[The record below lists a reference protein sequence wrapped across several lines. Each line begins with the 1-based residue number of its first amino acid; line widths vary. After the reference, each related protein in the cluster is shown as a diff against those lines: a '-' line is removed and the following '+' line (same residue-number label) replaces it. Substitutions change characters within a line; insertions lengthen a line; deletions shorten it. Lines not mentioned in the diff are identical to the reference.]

1 MEHLRRPR
9 LLDESGNPFNTRV
22 EGVLAYLVPRCQRQF
37 PALRDD
43 LALTE
48 VLEEAGKRIA
58 RREARSGPIE
68 KLHGY
73 AWVTIRSVAQS
84 FMRRGSSRLGQKT
97 LGLDEARAA
106 VAHVPADSN
115 TLEQIER
122 ETLFRELFAQLT
134 PDERLVCASKLAGF
148 TSEEIA
154 KHRGGSTGAVDT
166 LFSRARQKFRNVL
179 GVQHSEAPRQEQPG
193 KKPGSLVKF
202 PSDRAGDIERADG
215 K

>member
-73 AWVTIRSVAQS
+73 AGVTIRSVAQS
-84 FMRRGSSRLGQKT
+84 FMRRGSSRLGHKT

-106 VAHVPADSN
+106 IAAVPAESN
-115 TLEQIER
+115 TPEQIER
-122 ETLFRELFAQLT
+122 EILFRELFAQLT
-134 PDERLVCASKLAGF
+134 PDERLVCASK
-148 TSEEIA
+148 
-154 KHRGGSTGAVDT
+154 RGGLRVRKSRSTEAVQPA
-166 LFSRARQKFRNVL
+166 LWIHFFR
-179 GVQHSEAPRQEQPG
+179 GRGRSSG
-193 KKPGSLVKF
+193 TF
-202 PSDRAGDIERADG
+202 
-215 K
+215 